1 MLKPAIRLLPSV
13 VATMLL
19 MPGMSRAADAPR
31 SNWEESGQAS
41 WYGKGFDG
49 HRTSS
54 GAVYDQN
61 AMTAAHSELPLG
73 SRVRVTM
80 QETGNSV
87 VVTIN
92 DRQPFRGYR
101 IIDLSRGA
109 AARLGMLGSGTAMVT
124 ITKAKPEEDV
134 EVAEATDDDVADD
147 ALSNPPRHGRRHTR
161 RAGPRASADRAW
173 NHAPSVIL
181 ARHSAPLRAVRH
193 TL

>member
-1 MLKPAIRLLPSV
+1 MLKSAIRLLPGV

-19 MPGMSRAADAPR
+19 LQGACKAADAVQ

-41 WYGKGFDG
+41 WYGKGFNG

-61 AMTAAHSELPLG
+61 AMTAAHPELPLG

-80 QETGNSV
+80 QGTGNSV
-87 VVTIN
+87 VVTIT

-101 IIDLSRGA
+101 IIDLSREA

-124 ITKAKPEEDV
+124 LTPAKPEDV
-134 EVAEATDDDVADD
+134 EVAEATDDDDVA
-147 ALSNPPRHGRRHTR
+147 AEMLPSPRRYGRRHTR
-161 RAGPRASADRAW
+161 HANPRASAAHAW
-173 NHAPSVIL
+173 SHAPSVIL
-181 ARHSAPLRAVRH
+181 ARHSAPLRATRH